1 MRMCTCEPQVRVDSK
16 DNVQRHRCRGVWKQS
31 AFCMDFARVADLVFW
46 KIGRNMLK
54 IIAHLKGMIDSD

>member
-16 DNVQRHRCRGVWKQS
+16 KQS
-31 AFCMDFARVADLVFW
+31 ALCVDFARVADLVFW
-46 KIGRNMLK
+46 KIGSFTLK